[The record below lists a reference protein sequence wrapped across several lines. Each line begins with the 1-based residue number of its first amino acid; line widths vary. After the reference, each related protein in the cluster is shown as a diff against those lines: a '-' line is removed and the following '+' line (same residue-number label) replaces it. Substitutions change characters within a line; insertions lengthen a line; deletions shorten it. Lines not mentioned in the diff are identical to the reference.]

1 MKYNYMQ
8 IFYKLEYHFTIY
20 TACVKYIALKILNPQ
35 ETKVAFSCQS
45 RVLVGRRSDNDSKNN
60 IDDDQ

>member
-35 ETKVAFSCQS
+35 ETKS
-45 RVLVGRRSDNDSKNN
+45 RVLGGRRSDNDNKNN
-60 IDDDQ
+60 IDDDQY